1 MAADYITR
9 HSTNSLHFTS
19 ISSSQAL
26 FLFLLLL
33 VGATRTLGRQIVR
46 RALDEGY
53 DADFLKFKVIAL
65 CERLAGQDANIATVP
80 VTILRFTRRRTRFFE
95 WTNNVADGL
104 AFSEVINDRSF
115 LSLLRYWMLYL
126 PSSFSR
132 SLSRI
137 LMPCTMSAA
146 AKSYP
151 AFAAT
156 GDDENRKREAA
167 AFLGQTSHETTGG
180 WPSADKGADHWGYCN
195 NKEVGCPDNYC
206 DSSSVQYPC
215 VPGQIYCG
223 RGPIQLSC
231 NTNYGQYGDT
241 IGLASEL
248 LHDADMLIHNATM
261 AFEAAYWFWMTAQPP
276 KPSCHDVITGLWK
289 PSDRDIQLGR
299 LPGYGMTTNI
309 INGGLECGHGGPDN
323 RVEDRIAFYKRYTT
337 LLGVSPGDNLD
348 CYSMTPYGYGIELVE
363 SM

>member
-1 MAADYITR
+1 MRFRLLSVCSVFLYCLLLSTAEQCGWQNHGIPCPGGLCCSHYGWCGTTDDYCLVEKGCQMNCTDGPDTPPPPTPVTPPPPSPVTPPSPGGSTLGDIITR
-9 HSTNSLHFTS
+9 EMFDEMLEFRNDPRCHAVNFYTYE
-19 ISSSQAL
+19 A
-26 FLFLLLL
+26 FL
-33 VGATRTLGRQIVR
+33 
-46 RALDEGY
+46 
-53 DADFLKFKVIAL
+53 
-65 CERLAGQDANIATVP
+65 
-80 VTILRFTRRRTRFFE
+80 
-95 WTNNVADGL
+95 
-104 AFSEVINDRSF
+104 
-115 LSLLRYWMLYL
+115 
-126 PSSFSR
+126 
-132 SLSRI
+132 
-137 LMPCTMSAA
+137 AA

-156 GDDENRKREAA
+156 GDDETRKREAA

-180 WPSADKGADHWGYCN
+180 WPSADKGPDHWGYCY

-223 RGPIQLSC
+223 RGPIQLSW

-337 LLGVSPGDNLD
+337 LLGVSPGDSLD
-348 CYSMTPYGYGIELVE
+348 CYSMTPYGPNGYGDGLAE